1 MTRAL
6 TATFALCLYAG
17 CPATG
22 TELVNLDDF
31 IGGIEK
37 ADSDSACRT
46 SAPVSALWKE
56 IRLRY
61 VPDPGASRLAKVNL
75 PAQFAVAFGKAKLE
89 KRDIAGY
96 RRVSIPLTGIYRGLR
111 TQQLTF
117 DMGIENGISVVSIL
131 FAASQQEVESVL
143 GKDLARA
150 TPTSWGEAKIVS
162 RGGAAELV
170 CDLSS

>member
-1 MTRAL
+1 MTKA
-6 TATFALCLYAG
+6 FAVACAMCLCAG
-17 CPATG
+17 YPATG

-37 ADSDSACRT
+37 ADSDSACGT

-61 VPDPGASRLAKVNL
+61 VPDPGAPRSTKVNL
-75 PAQFAVAFGKAKLE
+75 PAQFAAAFGKAKLE

-96 RRVSIPLTGIYRGLR
+96 RRVSIPLVGLYRGLR

-117 DMGIENGISVVSIL
+117 DMGIENGISVVSLL
-131 FAASQQEVESVL
+131 FVASRQEVESVL